1 LGFYNQDNKPISSPQ
16 KISHVSTNT
25 ISNFSLHTPACKALS
40 RDDIQLSVTMEWG
53 EIFWLLSLSELRK
66 VGG

>member
-1 LGFYNQDNKPISSPQ
+1 MFPQTPSAISRCIRLRV
-16 KISHVSTNT
+16 K
-25 ISNFSLHTPACKALS
+25 HTL

-66 VGG
+66 VGGWEGARRKSKY